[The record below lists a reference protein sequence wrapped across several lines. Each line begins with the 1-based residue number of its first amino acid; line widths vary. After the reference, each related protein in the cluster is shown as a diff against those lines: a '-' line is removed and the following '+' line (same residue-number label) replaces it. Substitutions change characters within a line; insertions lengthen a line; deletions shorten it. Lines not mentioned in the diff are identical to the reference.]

1 MISLWIYSLLP
12 MLLLLF
18 DIWLLPEEHEDVEV
32 FITDAMLLTVT
43 CSWFCTRLLE
53 FSLMSLCK
61 NSFPSSSNA
70 RLPSSILKEN
80 RRNIQ
85 KQPLGRCS
93 VEKRS
98 FVPRLHDVDI
108 GWPVLHK
115 KVALTGDCFSLY
127 YFTRDKNGFVLQRIS
142 YSGAINKVKTGTLRR
157 ILNYSTPRTG

>member
-1 MISLWIYSLLP
+1 MISLWIHSLLP
-12 MLLLLF
+12 NVVAFVRYLTFTGTAWRCGSF
-18 DIWLLPEEHEDVEV
+18 DYWRN
-32 FITDAMLLTVT
+32 TTNAT

-142 YSGAINKVKTGTLRR
+142 YSCE
-157 ILNYSTPRTG
+157 

>member
-1 MISLWIYSLLP
+1 MYFILL
-12 MLLLLF
+12 LQLLLF
-18 DIWLLPEEHEDVEV
+18 DIWLLPEQYEDVEV

-53 FSLMSLCK
+53 FFLMSLCK
-61 NSFPSSSNA
+61 NTFPSSSNA

-93 VEKRS
+93 VEKCS

-108 GWPVLHK
+108 GWLVLHK
-115 KVALTGDCFSLY
+115 KVALTGDCFSPY

-142 YSGAINKVKTGTLRR
+142 YSRVINKVKTGTLRR